1 MISVFH
7 RFPLKRIELVF
18 AKGDLLAAGLDAVVN
33 SEQTDFI
40 LSRDRN
46 SLSGQI
52 QERCGALV
60 QDELDQQTSG
70 ETLGPGVV
78 LATTGGCIAKRIYHA
93 GFHEPYSWPGLSF
106 GLDDADYLQAIARCV
121 SQALH
126 LAGTDGIDSIGFPL
140 IGCGLFGLSAGML
153 VRQFIAELER
163 ADTDD
168 SVQVPAA
175 IWLII
180 RDEDQWDLVLKTLI
194 EMLFEGR
201 KQRSPLNIRNVGVSV
216 LDQFRL
222 RIQAAQDDEWA
233 SWLLCRYCEVGVQLM
248 LSGLA
253 SSRGKDCSPTKL
265 FDAGR
270 AVTFG
275 AAKDRAQKILKA
287 GSIDDVHRWPGLFS
301 DVLSSTPS
309 LQALAVVNDLRNDL
323 AHGRHHK
330 APSEIYTTVEKA
342 LSLDKWSPV
351 SAAAGD
357 IPASDWIPWTAMEA
371 PHSGHI
377 GLFDR
382 WSPNRLRYLVPSS
395 GHVFE
400 LPFSG

>member
-1 MISVFH
+1 MISAFH

-40 LSRDRN
+40 LSLNRN

-52 QERCGALV
+52 EERCGALV
-60 QDELDQQTSG
+60 QDELDRQTCG

-93 GFHEPYSWPGLSF
+93 GFHEPDSWPGLSF
-106 GLDDADYLQAIARCV
+106 GLDDADYLQAITRCV

-126 LAGTDGIDSIGFPL
+126 LAGTDGIRSIGFPL
-140 IGCGLFGLSAGML
+140 IGCGVFGLSVGML
-153 VRQFIAELER
+153 VRQFMAELER
-163 ADTDD
+163 ADADD
-168 SVQVPAA
+168 SMQVPPEV
-175 IWLII
+175 WLII
-180 RDEDQWDLVLKTLI
+180 RDENQWSLVLKAMI

-201 KQRSPLNIRNVGVSV
+201 KQRSPLNIRSVGVSV

-233 SWLLCRYCEVGVQLM
+233 SWLVCRYCEIGVHLM

-253 SSRGKDCSPTKL
+253 GSLGESFSPRKL
-265 FDAGR
+265 FDPGR

-275 AAKDRAQKILKA
+275 GAKDRAQKVFRAGAAQSFHGWPKLFGGIL
-287 GSIDDVHRWPGLFS
+287 SN
-301 DVLSSTPS
+301 TPS
-309 LQALAVVNDLRNDL
+309 LQALGMVNRLRNDI
-323 AHGRHHK
+323 AHGRHHST
-330 APSEIYTTVEKA
+330 PTEILATVECA
-342 LSLDKWSPV
+342 LSLEKWSSV
-351 SAAAGD
+351 SAAEGD
-357 IPASDWIPWTAMEA
+357 IPVPDWNPWTAFE
-371 PHSGHI
+371 SGDATQV

-382 WSPNRLRYLVPSS
+382 WSPNILHYLNPST

-400 LPFSG
+400 IPFTE